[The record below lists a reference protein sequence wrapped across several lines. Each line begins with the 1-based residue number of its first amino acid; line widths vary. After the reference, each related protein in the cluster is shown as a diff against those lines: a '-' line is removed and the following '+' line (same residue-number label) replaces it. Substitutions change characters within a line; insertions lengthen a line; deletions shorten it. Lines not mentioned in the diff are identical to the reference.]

1 MLKPY
6 LIKGIAPPNLPP
18 PPKKNH
24 VIACS
29 TTANENSSSR
39 ATAKENARH
48 VSLLTSCVFLEV
60 VKK

>member
-6 LIKGIAPPNLPP
+6 LVKGIAPPNLPP
-18 PPKKNH
+18 KKTH
-24 VIACS
+24 VFACS
-29 TTANENSSSR
+29 TTANENSFSR
-39 ATAKENARH
+39 ATVNENARH